1 MTTQRPADART
12 ELRRGP
18 ETQHE
23 AEMWGSAPWERIE
36 HLPAPTH
43 ARILLVLSVG
53 PSVRSLDLGNRDRR
67 RFALLAALAG
77 AHLTGLATPPRLIQ
91 TTCRPARAEGLHIR
105 FDVGDAQPLGEKAA
119 ADTRRK
125 TVLPTYGR
133 RRGNDPLDRGRVTTF
148 KRHSGTRSAFASKR
162 ATHRSPGPRGHEIRQ
177 LAVSV

>member
-53 PSVRSLDLGNRDRR
+53 PSVRSLDLGT
-67 RFALLAALAG
+67 ATG
-77 AHLTGLATPPRLIQ
+77 AVLRCSLPS
-91 TTCRPARAEGLHIR
+91 PAHI
-105 FDVGDAQPLGEKAA
+105 
-119 ADTRRK
+119 
-125 TVLPTYGR
+125 
-133 RRGNDPLDRGRVTTF
+133 
-148 KRHSGTRSAFASKR
+148 
-162 ATHRSPGPRGHEIRQ
+162 
-177 LAVSV
+177 